1 MSFSVWLTSLSIII
15 SRSIH
20 IVANGIIHS
29 FLCLS
34 SIPLCNVHLIYPF
47 ICQWI
52 FRLLLCLDY
61 CEQCC
66 NEYWVHVSFQI
77 IVLSEYVPKSGI
89 AGSYG
94 NCIFSFLR
102 NLHYC
107 HWFLYPSLPYL
118 STSILKSPIPL
129 TSSTVQLVLP
139 KSFGNR
145 EVDVLEPNL
154 EGRNEGHFWKTRKII
169 VMPITFVSS
178 NNIKM
183 ALSLT
188 DLSNSLATSHK
199 WLFKF
204 TLMLIK

>member
-1 MSFSVWLTSLSIII
+1 MILFILFYAWV
-15 SRSIH
+15 
-20 IVANGIIHS
+20 V
-29 FLCLS
+29 FLCVY
-34 SIPLCNVHLIYPF
+34 VHLLYPF

-66 NEYWVHVSFQI
+66 NEYWAHVSFQI
-77 IVLSEYVPKSGI
+77 IVLSEYVTKSGI
-89 AGSYG
+89 AGSCG

-107 HWFLYPSLPYL
+107 HWFLYPSLPCL

-129 TSSTVQLVLP
+129 TSPSVRLVLP
-139 KSFGNR
+139 KSR
-145 EVDVLEPNL
+145 EVDALESNL
-154 EGRNEGHFWKTRKII
+154 EGRNEGHFWETRKTIL
-169 VMPITFVSS
+169 MPIAFVSS

-188 DLSNSLATSHK
+188 DLSNRLANSHK